1 MKRNPAKRTNTH
13 QVLILLGALF
23 LALSPGAA
31 RASMLV
37 YANATTD
44 LNYGLDLVGFQ
55 DGVGDSIVLD
65 NNSGPVGSAQLQ
77 LYNAGS
83 SGTLDVTLQ
92 FFQVG
97 APVGLQIGS
106 DYTVTGVNFDAASLF
121 LVDFSLGGL
130 TLPDNVVFMVSVA
143 NVGSGVAPQLE
154 FYGPSPAVGTNT
166 ADQAVVYR
174 TGAYSVEDVSGVG
187 GGNPYL
193 VLTAAP
199 EPGEWILMGSGLLGL
214 LAYARRRRSH

>member
-1 MKRNPAKRTNTH
+1 MRRNPAKRTNTH
-13 QVLILLGALF
+13 QLLVLLGAVI
-23 LALSPGAA
+23 LALSPGVA
-31 RASMLV
+31 RASIVV

-44 LNYGLDLVGFQ
+44 LNWGLDLVGFQ

-65 NNSGPVGSAQLQ
+65 NNSPLGHAQVQ
-77 LYNAGS
+77 IYNAGA
-83 SGTLDVTLQ
+83 SGTFDATLQ

-106 DYTVTGVNFDAASLF
+106 DYTVTGVSADAASLF
-121 LVDFSLGGL
+121 FVDFALDHL
-130 TLPDNVVFMVSVA
+130 NLPDDVVFMVSVA
-143 NVGSGVAPQLE
+143 NVSSGVAPQLE
-154 FYGPSPAVGTNT
+154 FYGSSPVVGSNT

-199 EPGEWILMGSGLLGL
+199 EPGEWVLMGSGLLGL
-214 LAYARRRRSH
+214 LAYARRRRSN